1 MMLLSN
7 LKRAIP
13 HIMDKKNLQR
23 LFEAEYL
30 GSTNSADPINTA
42 LEQHLAKDETDFHTL
57 ASQYFQYQGDL
68 LTAARAAERAGLQE
82 KADLLREQFRSS
94 LEREYRL
101 LLLKH

>member
-1 MMLLSN
+1 MLLNNLKKVVQNIMNHSN
-7 LKRAIP
+7 LP
-13 HIMDKKNLQR
+13 S

-30 GSTNSADPINTA
+30 GSTNSADPINLA
-42 LEQHLAKDETDFHTL
+42 LEQHLVKNETDFHTS
-57 ASQYFQYQGDL
+57 ASKYFQQQGDL
-68 LTAARAAERAGLQE
+68 LTAAWAAERAGLQE